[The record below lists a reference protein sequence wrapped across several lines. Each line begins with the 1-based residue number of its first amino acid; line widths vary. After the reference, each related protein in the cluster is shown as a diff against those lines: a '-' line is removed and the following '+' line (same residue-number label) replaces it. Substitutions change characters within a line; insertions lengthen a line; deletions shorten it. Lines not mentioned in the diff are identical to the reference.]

1 MPYLSPRQQE
11 LVYFVHTYFKPEVD
25 GYEFMDMNMSLKR
38 LVDWI
43 ASKPDFVRNPWKRHI
58 PTLTGSCNILMR
70 KTKGGQVEQLRALE
84 GVELMALIGW
94 HPSFWCSLA
103 DEAFLSHELLTSLS
117 GNALSAFAAGP
128 MIVA

>member
-38 LVDWI
+38 LVAWS

-58 PTLTGSCNILMR
+58 PTLTGSCNILTR

-94 HPSFWCSLA
+94 HPPSGAVLPTRPSC
-103 DEAFLSHELLTSLS
+103 HTSS
-117 GNALSAFAAGP
+117 
-128 MIVA
+128 